1 MMLNLQNVPGLFRRS
16 NGQQESNVSGLLDPN
31 IGNQALQIT
40 QRFTFP
46 HRADR
51 DILHGPP
58 KIMLGCFV
66 EGSNGLGEQRDRLA
80 DLKDVT
86 MPHGIAIVGC
96 ENIPARPEARRV
108 GTECVRTCRSRW
120 SPYT

>member
-1 MMLNLQNVPGLFRRS
+1 MYFMVVFCFCFKQKTAYDMRISTGVQTCALPIWLH
-16 NGQQESNVSGLLDPN
+16 PN
-31 IGNQALQIT
+31 IGNQALEIT

-86 MPHGIAIVGC
+86 MPHEIGRASCRGRGC
-96 ENIPARPEARRV
+96 QYV
-108 GTECVRTCRSRW
+108 
-120 SPYT
+120 

>member
-51 DILHGPP
+51 DLLHGPP
-58 KIMLGCFV
+58 KIILGCFD
-66 EGSNGLGEQRDRLA
+66 EGSNVLGEQRDRLA

-86 MPHGIAIVGC
+86 MPPGIPMSEG
-96 ENIPARPEARRV
+96 RRV
-108 GTECVRTCRSRW
+108 GNECSSTFRPRW
-120 SPYT
+120 ATAP